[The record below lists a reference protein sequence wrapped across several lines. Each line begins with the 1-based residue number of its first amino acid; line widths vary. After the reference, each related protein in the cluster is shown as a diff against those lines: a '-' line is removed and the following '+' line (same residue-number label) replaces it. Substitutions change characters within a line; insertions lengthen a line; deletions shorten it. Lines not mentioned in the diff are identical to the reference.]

1 VSSPQLGQR
10 NFVAWAAGGI
20 GLPQLVHATKV
31 IVAVFSAM
39 MILSA
44 SGFCRCKTSLYY
56 YHSFRPLSYGVAVGV
71 NLRDLVPKTIV
82 KLEDL
87 GGKSIAIDAY
97 NALYQFLA
105 IIRQPDGTPLK
116 DSTGKITSHL
126 SGLLYRTSNLV
137 EFGIK
142 PIYVFD
148 GTPPPLKEIEIQR
161 RAKVKQEAQ
170 VMYERTLKEGKMK
183 EAFMYAQATSRLK
196 DYMTED
202 SMRLLDLMG
211 IPWIQAPSEGEA
223 QAAYITKRGDADY
236 CASQDYDS
244 LLFGAPKLIRNVTIS
259 GRRRLP
265 SKNIVIEVVP
275 EVVEL
280 GQVLKKCQ
288 ITYEQLIDVG
298 ILIGTDFNPDGIK
311 GLGPKTALKLIKEH
325 GTLENALPHVENAQ
339 FPAEPQKI
347 REIFLNPKVTD
358 NYRIEWKEPDVE
370 GIVNF
375 ICRERDFSE
384 DRVRK
389 AVERMQ
395 KGIVKSKGKTTLEEW
410 FG

>member
-1 VSSPQLGQR
+1 VDSVDAR
-10 NFVAWAAGGI
+10 
-20 GLPQLVHATKV
+20 LPY
-31 IVAVFSAM
+31 
-39 MILSA
+39 IL
-44 SGFCRCKTSLYY
+44 CVLYSQVY
-56 YHSFRPLSYGVAVGV
+56 YHSFKPLSYGVAVGV
-71 NLRDLVPKTIV
+71 NLRDLVQKTIV
-82 KLEDL
+82 KFEDL

-137 EFGIK
+137 ELGIK

-202 SMRLLDLMG
+202 SRRLLDLMG

-298 ILIGTDFNPDGIK
+298 ILIGTDFNPGGIK

-325 GTLENALPHVENAQ
+325 GTLENALSHVENAQ

-358 NYRIEWKEPDVE
+358 NYRIEWKEPDAE